1 MKTRFLPVVAI
12 MLAGLFLLSMDLSGP
27 VEQDPWEVPAKYKKL
42 KNPFADYDDKEQIG
56 RVLYAQH
63 CKSCHGTKGRGDG
76 KKAANL
82 DTPTGDFTEGSF
94 QEQSDGEIYYKSFVG
109 RGDMPNFEK
118 KVSDDEDRW
127 LLVNYL
133 RTLK

>member
-1 MKTRFLPVVAI
+1 MKTRFFPLVAI
-12 MLAGLFLLSMDLSGP
+12 LMTGLLLLAMGLNQP

-42 KNPFADYDDKEQIG
+42 KNPYADTNDKDQIG
-56 RVLYAQH
+56 RVLYSQH

-82 DTPTGDFTEGSF
+82 DTPTGDFTDASF
-94 QEQSDGEIYYKSFVG
+94 LEQSDGEMYYKSFVG
-109 RGDMPNFEK
+109 RGDMPSFEK
-118 KVSDDEDRW
+118 KITDDEDRW